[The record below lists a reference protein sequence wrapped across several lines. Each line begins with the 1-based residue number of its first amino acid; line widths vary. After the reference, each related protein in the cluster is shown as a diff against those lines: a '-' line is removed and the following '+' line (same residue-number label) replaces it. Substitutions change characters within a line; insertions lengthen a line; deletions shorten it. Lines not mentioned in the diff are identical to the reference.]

1 MYKLGITGGIGSGK
15 STASNFLKESGAT
28 VFNAD
33 QEAKKHLKNHSV
45 LQRKLITFS
54 LGESFFLCIFF
65 WDK

>member
-33 QEAKKHLKNHSV
+33 QELS
-45 LQRKLITFS
+45 LIH
-54 LGESFFLCIFF
+54 I
-65 WDK
+65 